1 MDEGKNKFH
10 YYGGGKM
17 RTKEQKAA
25 YDKQYMK
32 ENVVRKLLAF
42 NMVNDRDRGL
52 LEHLNRQSNITE
64 YIKKLIEE
72 DMYK

>member
-1 MDEGKNKFH
+1 
-10 YYGGGKM
+10 M

-42 NMVNDRDRGL
+42 NMVNDRDREL
-52 LEHLNRQSNITE
+52 LEHLNSKRNITE

-72 DMYK
+72 DMRK

>member
-1 MDEGKNKFH
+1 
-10 YYGGGKM
+10 M

-42 NMVNDRDRGL
+42 NMVNDRDREL
-52 LEHLNRQSNITE
+52 LEHLNSQRNITE

-72 DMYK
+72 DMRK

>member
-1 MDEGKNKFH
+1 
-10 YYGGGKM
+10 M

-42 NMVNDRDRGL
+42 NMVNDRDREL
-52 LEHLNRQSNITE
+52 LEHLNSQRNITE
-64 YIKKLIEE
+64 YIKNLIEQ
-72 DMYK
+72 DMRK